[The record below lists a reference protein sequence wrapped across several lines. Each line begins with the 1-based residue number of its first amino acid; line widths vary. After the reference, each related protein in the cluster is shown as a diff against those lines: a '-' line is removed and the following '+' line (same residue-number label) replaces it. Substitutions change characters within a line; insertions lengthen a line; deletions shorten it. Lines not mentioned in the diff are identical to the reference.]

1 MDNSKTADVRVNDT
15 VLAPLE
21 RPALQWLCQRMPAW
35 MTPDILT
42 AIGLV
47 GGIVMAAAYW
57 LCNVNKNFLW
67 IVDLGLLINW
77 FGDSLDGSLARH
89 RRIERFKYGYFVDHT
104 VDITTQSI
112 VFFGVGISPF
122 VHFNFALVALVGYL
136 HLGILTYIDTAVSGI
151 YKISYGK
158 IGPTEVR
165 VFLLALN
172 AIFYFA
178 SNPLIHM
185 VGVSIFSFDA
195 IVLCIAIAFFLYF
208 LGFTCL
214 RMRELNVQ
222 DPPKRNPLQSQSYQP
237 DVSREVGVK

>member
-1 MDNSKTADVRVNDT
+1 MDTSKTADVRVNDT
-15 VLAPLE
+15 FLAPLE
-21 RPALQWLCQRMPAW
+21 RPVLQWFCKHMPAR

-42 AIGLV
+42 VIGII

-77 FGDSLDGSLARH
+77 FGDSLDGSLARY

-104 VDITTQSI
+104 VDITTQTI
-112 VFFGVGISPF
+112 VCLGLGVSPF
-122 VHFNFALVALVGYL
+122 VNFNYALLALVGYL
-136 HLGILTYIDTAVSGI
+136 LLGILTYIDTAVSGV

-165 VFLLALN
+165 VILMGLN

-178 SNPLIHM
+178 SNPLIRI
-185 VGVSIFSFDA
+185 GRVSIFSFDA
-195 IVLCIAIAFFLYF
+195 IMLCVAIAFFLYF
-208 LGFTCL
+208 LGFTFL

-222 DPPKRNPLQSQSYQP
+222 DPPKRNPLQRQSYQP
-237 DVSREVGVK
+237 GVSRKVL